1 MSQGL
6 DFQQSRLQNP
16 TESLRASI
24 SDFGSLAQK
33 FQDNKLKAEAL
44 AEAKAQQALENKR
57 ADEMMTMRKSEFDM
71 QKSNFD
77 TAQNTLRA
85 TSEAIP
91 AMDKLATG
99 QALLNEQA
107 TKLIDPLN
115 ARITALAAKSGMTQE
130 QFEQSDLMGKAV
142 ESGAFADLTGVGAK
156 DALDGGSIGRNAANV
171 LTANQK
177 DMNVQKRL
185 LAEFTPSFLKPDS
198 DESMLYDSSKIND
211 YRQNL
216 LGSLDTRIDRE
227 AARAQQAELER
238 ARLAQDAK
246 QHRDRMRQQKQV
258 DDKMLAGLK
267 TNESKRTLFDAM
279 NADYYGF
286 KPKEAHTGS
295 RDLHQAHVDATNSFK
310 SRQAQLN
317 AQWNKLHP
325 ENIAMT
331 DGKHMYAK
339 PSASKFYSPSD
350 AVRNIELQKK
360 YQEFMSG
367 DKELAGAAESIK
379 TILDVRTNPQKY
391 GLAYNPNQER
401 VYDSSKI
408 VAPSREDVLARAA
421 YIRSTPEYLN
431 ASYEV
436 QQNFEDLISGK
447 RADYLDL
454 LGRGMVTTSD
464 SITKPKTIA
473 PKEQN

>member
-1 MSQGL
+1 MALSSQGGL
-6 DFQQSRLQNP
+6 DFQQSRLQDP
-16 TESLRASI
+16 TGSLRASI

-99 QALLNEQA
+99 QALLNEQV
-107 TKLIDPLN
+107 TKLIDPFN

-156 DALDGGSIGRNAANV
+156 DALDGGSIGRNAANM

-198 DESMLYDSSKIND
+198 DEAMLYDSSKIND

-246 QHRDRMRQQKQV
+246 QHRDRMLQQKEQ
-258 DDKMLAGLK
+258 DKKVYNEISRQREQLGLV
-267 TNESKRTLFDAM
+267 EALDR
-279 NADYYGF
+279 DYYG
-286 KPKEAHTGS
+286 KKAPEAHSGQRLL
-295 RDLHQAHVDATNSFK
+295 RDQDIRASSDFSK
-310 SRQAQLN
+310 RQAQLN
-317 AQWNKLHP
+317 FAWNKLHP
-325 ENIAMT
+325 DNIVMR
-331 DGKHMYAK
+331 DGG
-339 PSASKFYSPSD
+339 KFYPKAKAGSAEAVD
-350 AVRNIELQKK
+350 LRMDYKRFMQGDKQLADIGEEIRQVRDVRNN
-360 YQEFMSG
+360 Y
-367 DKELAGAAESIK
+367 
-379 TILDVRTNPQKY
+379 QKY
-391 GLAYNPNQER
+391 GLAYQPNQVQE
-401 VYDSSKI
+401 YDFSKVVTPGEKDILDRAEFIRKSDQYKNASEDTKLKFDIQMHAKI
-408 VAPSREDVLARAA
+408 VEAKRLADLAKS
-421 YIRSTPEYLN
+421 INNKQELN
-431 ASYEV
+431 PPPAKK
-436 QQNFEDLISGK
+436 D
-447 RADYLDL
+447 
-454 LGRGMVTTSD
+454 SD
-464 SITKPKTIA
+464 D
-473 PKEQN
+473 